1 MTVFRKHYQVGAT
14 YRFITSQRK
23 VQSKPLFI
31 SHVEETRKNLY
42 FILKR
47 TLCSKFILIPGSSL
61 VQASQ
66 FNTYRHYYFL
76 PIVVTC
82 SSSTCRSD
90 NTRSVPSLQSSLS
103 FLCREVQRLRSKEMC
118 SPRGKHTYN
127 KSSAASL
134 NLVSRNKPYGRSST
148 LSCRRPF
155 TCTFR
160 EGEWLMLWFGTW
172 MYGWMYTDV
181 HTSSWDILVTVL

>member
-1 MTVFRKHYQVGAT
+1 MQGISSVHVFSHTCMDTHFTSLTSNAYTVH
-14 YRFITSQRK
+14 
-23 VQSKPLFI
+23 
-31 SHVEETRKNLY
+31 
-42 FILKR
+42 
-47 TLCSKFILIPGSSL
+47 
-61 VQASQ
+61 ASQ

-82 SSSTCRSD
+82 SSTVYCTFRSCE
-90 NTRSVPSLQSSLS
+90 TRNVPSLRSSLCVYS
-103 FLCREVQRLRSKEMC
+103 FLCREVQRLRSKDMW

-127 KSSAASL
+127 KSSTASL

-155 TCTFR
+155 TRTFR
-160 EGEWLMLWFGTW
+160 EGEWLVLWFGTW

-181 HTSSWDILVTVL
+181 HTSSWDILVSVL